1 MSIPEVTTYAQA
13 LTAQASDEI
22 LAQLFADMATLGVDV
37 AGFDAF
43 SVQMALPQLQARA
56 EAALQAIR
64 VLIVQGGNP
73 ATAALA
79 GDDWL
84 DAALLGWFQEAR
96 LGNTFAQQTLTLTA
110 AAGVGPTPF
119 QPGDLIAQDENG
131 TTYVNVAKGK
141 VPKGGTT
148 TALFVAQVAGTAGNA
163 GTGTIDHL
171 VVSPAGLSVT
181 NAPGSIVLAGTDK
194 ESNAA
199 YLLRCLGKWGTLAA
213 GGNTVAYN
221 FLIPKAAPTA
231 TRFYV
236 RDDNPFGPGTIGVCL
251 ANAAGPASTDEQT
264 AVAALLQP
272 KKPLG
277 SGGLFVFPAVAHPLT
292 VSGLILTDGSNPNA
306 AAQANLA
313 LQALGAT
320 YSIGSAAVIK
330 VYVDRIIATI
340 MSVPGVINIQ
350 RDGILGLSPSA
361 DVVLSIYEV
370 LTLTA
375 AVTM

>member
-1 MSIPEVTTYAQA
+1 MSLPEVTTYAQA
-13 LTAQASDEI
+13 LVATDSDTI
-22 LAQLFADMATLGVDV
+22 LAQIFADMTTLGVDV

-56 EAALQAIR
+56 ESALQAIR
-64 VLIVQGGNP
+64 VLVVQGGNP
-73 ATAALA
+73 TTAALA

-84 DAALLGWFQEAR
+84 DATLLGWFQETR
-96 LGNTFAQQTLTLTA
+96 LGNTFAQQTLTLSA

-119 QPGDLIAQDENG
+119 QPGDIIAQDENG
-131 TTYVNVAKGK
+131 TTYVNTAKGK

-148 TALFVAQVAGTAGNA
+148 TTPFVAQVAGTAGNA
-163 GTGTIDHL
+163 GSGTIDHL

-181 NAPGSIVLAGTDK
+181 NAVGSIILAGTDK

-199 YLLRCLGKWGTLAA
+199 YLLRCLGKWGMLAA
-213 GGNTVAYN
+213 GGNIVAYN
-221 FLIPKAAPTA
+221 FLIPKAAPTSN
-231 TRFYV
+231 RFYV

-277 SGGLFVFPAVAHPLT
+277 SGALFVFPAVAHPLT
-292 VSGLILTDGSNPNA
+292 VSGLLVTDGSNASA

-313 LQALGAT
+313 LQALGGT
-320 YSIGSAAVIK
+320 YPVGSAAVTKI
-330 VYVDRIIATI
+330 YVDRLIATI
-340 MSVPGVINIQ
+340 MGVPGVLSIT
-350 RDGILGLSPSA
+350 GLSPSA
-361 DVVLSIYEV
+361 DVALSIYEV

-375 AVTM
+375 SVTM